1 MSTKKY
7 KSVNSDKKEEKN
19 SVGKEILSWIEVFV
33 IAAAIAFVINR
44 FLIANSVVPT
54 GSMEPN
60 IMSGSRVFGSRLAY
74 LSSDPERG
82 DVVIFHWPDNE
93 KIYFVKRVIGL
104 PGETVDIIQGQVY
117 INGEPDDVLFYLG
130 LKGACTAKTM
140 KEKAMTG
147 LSEEEKQILKA
158 MGPEPMHVEDIAAR
172 AGLELSY
179 TIHLVSMLE
188 LHGNLRAHGTAYFSK
203 IYR

>member
-60 IMSGSRVFGSRLAY
+60 IMSGSRVFGSRLTY
-74 LSSDPERG
+74 LTSDPERG

-93 KIYFVKRVIGL
+93 KVYFVKRVIGL

-117 INGEPDDVLFYLG
+117 INGEPLDEPYL
-130 LKGACTAKTM
+130 AEPM
-140 KEKAMTG
+140 DPNE
-147 LSEEEKQILKA
+147 
-158 MGPEPMHVEDIAAR
+158 EPMHFEVPE
-172 AGLELSY
+172 G
-179 TIHLVSMLE
+179 
-188 LHGNLRAHGTAYFSK
+188 AYFMMGDNRNYSADARYWKNTFVYKNK
-203 IYR
+203 IIAKVGLKYWPFPIQKVE